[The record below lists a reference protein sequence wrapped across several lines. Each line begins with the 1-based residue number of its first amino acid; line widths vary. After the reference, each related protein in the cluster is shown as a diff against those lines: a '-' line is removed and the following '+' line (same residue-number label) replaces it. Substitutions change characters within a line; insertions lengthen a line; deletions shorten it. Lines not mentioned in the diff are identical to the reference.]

1 MERQIFLGTCAA
13 LLLGF
18 GADLNFQ
25 RSQADRQAS
34 DLTLADL
41 ESMAIPPDEW
51 DMQPPVGN
59 RIICKC
65 DKWYEPG
72 TGCRVNYDGAKCAQ
86 SEEGGN
92 ISCANYDSNC
102 N

>member
-1 MERQIFLGTCAA
+1 MKRQIFLGTCAT

-18 GADLNFQ
+18 GAYLNFQ

-41 ESMAIPPDEW
+41 EVMAIDPDK
-51 DMQPPVGN
+51 DMDGGEEGEY
-59 RIICKC
+59 ITCYC
-65 DKWYEPG
+65 ALMSSSS
-72 TGCRVNYDGAKCAQ
+72 CAVNNNGRNKCA
-86 SEEGGN
+86 GGVN
-92 ISCANYDSNC
+92 VKCWEYNRNC